1 MVNSFINSQF
11 SYSPLIKMFTSKSCN
26 KRIDRIHELLLRLIL
41 DDYESRFYDML
52 STLNEKTIH
61 QCCLNVLLTEVY
73 KYLKT
78 SPPN

>member
-41 DDYESRFYDML
+41 NDYESRFYDMRENN
-52 STLNEKTIH
+52 SPTP
-61 QCCLNVLLTEVY
+61 
-73 KYLKT
+73 LKRFINR
-78 SPPN
+78 SI